1 MESEMEIEA
10 KINKELDLLLKKMND
25 WIMRTKAPEMK
36 KMEEMKVEKKKG
48 DVPIYTVEVPK
59 QYMVALE
66 SVEVEDSP
74 PLMVLVV
81 IDVGCLRLNL
91 DDELVALPEE
101 DAQNIGFHDITDSVM
116 DCVGVTDSVVDCV
129 VTVSSS

>member
-1 MESEMEIEA
+1 M
-10 KINKELDLLLKKMND
+10 DD
-25 WIMRTKAPEMK
+25 WIMGMKAPEMK
-36 KMEEMKVEKKKG
+36 KMEEMKVEKKEG
-48 DVPIYTVEVPK
+48 GVSVYTVEVPK
-59 QYMVALE
+59 QYMVAPE

-81 IDVGCLRLNL
+81 IDVDRLRLNL

-129 VTVSSS
+129 VTTSLCCSP